1 MSKLDDIKQRI
12 QPPVVEQPKTEP
24 EPVKEEPQKKPDT
37 IYGSK
42 PKREDT
48 VFTEED
54 KQRMVDKTLLS
65 FKNKHIKLR
74 KREKKMVKNREYDSV
89 KNTQGIVI
97 GLAIVG
103 LVFIIVLRN
112 LLPNE
117 AMYAIVIIIGSFMF
131 IPVGMVVG
139 WVMFDLF
146 IRCKILRRVS
156 KRNYGIV
163 NFVGKGKRIVSKI
176 KNFDHGLIW
185 QKEDLWVLTKGKIY
199 QQTKDGNAANEGYS
213 LDPESVLTLVDTIP
227 VIFVDMDSMEPLS
240 ITQQGRTPVYPSEI
254 GSACKA
260 WMDVQRAKL
269 LANKKAMDILL
280 LVAIICAIGA
290 IVISALTYNKVEEL
304 TKLIKGM
311 SGIP

>member
-1 MSKLDDIKQRI
+1 MSKLDELKKQVNIKPTI
-12 QPPVVEQPKTEP
+12 EPTPIPIVEPVVKEP
-24 EPVKEEPQKKPDT
+24 EEIKT
-37 IYGSK
+37 IYGK
-42 PKREDT
+42 PIKKGET
-48 VFTEED
+48 HFSEED
-54 KQRMVDKTLLS
+54 KKNMVDKTLLS

-74 KREKKMVKNREYDSV
+74 KREKNMIKNREYDSI

-97 GLAIVG
+97 GLAVVG
-103 LVFIIVLRN
+103 LVFLIVLRN
-112 LLPNE
+112 ILPNE

-139 WVMFDLF
+139 WVMFDVF
-146 IRCKILRRVS
+146 IRCKILRRIS

-199 QQTKDGNAANEGYS
+199 QQTKDGNAANDGYN
-213 LDPESVLTLVDTIP
+213 LDPDSVLTLVDTVP

-240 ITQQGRTPVYPSEI
+240 ITQQGRIPIYPSEI

-260 WMDVQRAKL
+260 WIDVQRAKL
-269 LANKKAMDILL
+269 LSSKKTMDILL
-280 LVAIICAIGA
+280 IIAVICSIGA
-290 IVISALTYNKVEEL
+290 LVVCVLTMNKVEEL
-304 TKLIKGM
+304 TKLVQTLQ
-311 SGIP
+311 

>member
-1 MSKLDDIKQRI
+1 MSKLDELKKQVDVKPTI
-12 QPPVVEQPKTEP
+12 EPTPTPIVEPI
-24 EPVKEEPQKKPDT
+24 VKEPPAEIKT
-37 IYGSK
+37 IYGTPIK
-42 PKREDT
+42 KGET
-48 VFTEED
+48 HFTEED
-54 KQRMVDKTLLS
+54 KQNTVDKTLLS

-74 KREKKMVKNREYDSV
+74 KREKKMIKNREYDSI

-103 LVFIIVLRN
+103 LVFLIVLRN
-112 LLPNE
+112 ILPNE

-131 IPVGMVVG
+131 IPVGMIVG
-139 WVMFDLF
+139 WIMFDVF
-146 IRCKILRRVS
+146 IRCKMLRRIS

-213 LDPESVLTLVDTIP
+213 LDPDSVLTLVDTVP

-240 ITQQGRTPVYPSEI
+240 ITQQGRTPIYPSEI

-260 WMDVQRAKL
+260 WIDVQRAKL
-269 LANKKAMDILL
+269 LSSKKTMDILL
-280 LVAIICAIGA
+280 IIAVICCIGA
-290 IVISALTYNKVEEL
+290 IVVSVLTMNKVEEL
-304 TKLIKGM
+304 TKLVQALQ
-311 SGIP
+311 